1 MKEIKNKSLKL
12 HLMVAA
18 VIIIIAVSG
27 MLSAR
32 FTNSTMMIGT
42 FILPFSG
49 LVGCL
54 QGVVFCL
61 GILMVIVD
69 YKYGSRYAILCIAFS
84 MLGSI
89 RQCIVSGSLAALP
102 GTISG
107 LIQILSIFIIRTQFD
122 RIVKFG
128 RTDHVTGIINRYGFE
143 RILQSK
149 IAKSERIYLVL
160 FHIDGINQVNIN
172 IGRSYGDELLKII
185 ANRIK
190 EVIGEEGWA
199 FKLEGTEYAIIL
211 PEDYDITKVVQAV
224 IEKLQDRIILNKNG
238 IDYDCYISAK
248 AGIADCVN
256 ALISPDQLIKN
267 ADSAMNYAINS
278 GNMSICVY
286 NEKIKGIVDRQIE
299 LERYIKEGFE
309 KDWFY
314 LVYQPQ
320 YYISDKKLRGFETL
334 IRMRM
339 PDGTII
345 SPAEFIP
352 AAEKSDLILEIDEY
366 VIRRALHEFA
376 RTLRNAS
383 EKIILS
389 INVSAKDIAALGFA
403 EKVCDIVDDM
413 NFPPESLE
421 IEITEYSFAD
431 SLEETINNITKL
443 RNKGIMIALDDFG
456 TGYTSLSQLLTLPIN
471 LLKIDKSLIDNMEES
486 ETNRDFVKAVIYMG
500 HLMNCEV
507 ISEGVEE
514 DSQLK
519 LLNELDCDF
528 VQGFVW
534 GKPMEY
540 EDAKYELPIVDFG
553 GISHIIIERDIN
565 INPEKT
571 IVDWCE
577 ELNLESLGL
586 IFVNEE
592 NGKIYM
598 NPLVYVPELRSCYWE
613 SSCGSGTTALG
624 TYLYYKN
631 GSNVDLDIN
640 EPGGVMNIKVDENGP
655 VLTGSV
661 IFEKEV
667 TYYDWK

>member
-42 FILPFSG
+42 YELPFSG

-69 YKYGSRYAILCIAFS
+69 YKYGFRYAILCISFS

-107 LIQILSIFIIRTQFD
+107 LIQIFSIFIIRAQFD
-122 RIVKFG
+122 KIVKFG
-128 RTDHVTGIINRYGFE
+128 RIDHVTGTINRYGFE
-143 RILQSK
+143 KILRAK
-149 IAKSERIYLVL
+149 IARSERIYLVI
-160 FHIDGINQVNIN
+160 FHIDGVNQVNIN
-172 IGRSYGDELLKII
+172 IGRNYGDEMLKIV
-185 ANRIK
+185 AERIR
-190 EVIGEEGWA
+190 EVIGDDGLT
-199 FKLEGTEYAIIL
+199 FKLEGTEYAVIL
-211 PEDYDITKVVQAV
+211 SEDYDVTKEVQL
-224 IEKLQDRIILNKNG
+224 IIDKLQERVTLNKNG
-238 IDYDCYISAK
+238 IDYDCYISVK
-248 AGIADCVN
+248 AGISDCIN
-256 ALISPDQLIKN
+256 ALVSPEQLIKN

-278 GNMSICVY
+278 GNLNVCIY

-320 YYISDKKLRGFETL
+320 YYISTKKLRGFETL
-334 IRMRM
+334 IRMQL
-339 PDGTII
+339 PDGTIV

-352 AAEKSDLILEIDEY
+352 AAERSDLILEIDEY
-366 VIRRALHEFA
+366 VIRRALKEFA
-376 RTLRNAS
+376 SVLKGTS
-383 EKIILS
+383 EKIVLS
-389 INVSAKDIAALGFA
+389 INVSAKDISAFGFA
-403 EKVCDIVDDM
+403 DKVCDIVDYMD
-413 NFPPESLE
+413 FPSECLE
-421 IEITEYSFAD
+421 IEITEYSFAE
-431 SLEETINNITKL
+431 SLDETINNITKL

-456 TGYTSLSQLLTLPIN
+456 TGYTSLAQLLTLPIN

-514 DSQLK
+514 NSQLK
-519 LLNELDCDF
+519 MLDELECDF

-534 GKPMEY
+534 GKPMKY
-540 EDAKYELPIVDFG
+540 EDAKALC
-553 GISHIIIERDIN
+553 
-565 INPEKT
+565 EK
-571 IVDWCE
+571 
-577 ELNLESLGL
+577 
-586 IFVNEE
+586 
-592 NGKIYM
+592 
-598 NPLVYVPELRSCYWE
+598 
-613 SSCGSGTTALG
+613 
-624 TYLYYKN
+624 
-631 GSNVDLDIN
+631 
-640 EPGGVMNIKVDENGP
+640 
-655 VLTGSV
+655 
-661 IFEKEV
+661 
-667 TYYDWK
+667 